1 MEIAIYAKKRN
12 GNDGKTFYSYLAT
25 LTRKDGTK
33 QTVSVKFRDE
43 AGNPK
48 PERCPMNI
56 KFDRGA
62 ANMATK
68 EFVREDTGE
77 VGISYTLWVSAWEP
91 GSPFVD
97 HSLDDFDV

>member
-1 MEIAIYAKKRN
+1 MEITVYAKKRN
-12 GNDGKTFYSYLAT
+12 SYDGKTFYSYLST

-48 PERCPMNI
+48 PEKCPMNV
-56 KFDRGA
+56 KFDKSN
-62 ANMATK
+62 ANMSTK

-77 VGISYTLWVSAWEP
+77 VATSYTLWVSKWEP

-97 HSLDDFDV
+97 HSLDDFE

>member
-1 MEIAIYAKKRN
+1 MEITIYAKKRN
-12 GNDGKTFYSYLAT
+12 AADGKSFYSYLAI

-48 PERCPMNI
+48 PEKCPMNV
-56 KFDRGA
+56 KFDKGN

-68 EFVREDTGE
+68 EFIREDTGE
-77 VGISYTLWVSAWEP
+77 AATSYTLWVAAWEP
-91 GSPFVD
+91 GTPFVD
-97 HSLDDFDV
+97 HSLDDFE

>member
-1 MEIAIYAKKRN
+1 MEITIYAKRRTSN
-12 GNDGKTFYSYLAT
+12 EGKTFYSYLST
-25 LTRKDGTK
+25 LTRKDGTT

-48 PERCPMNI
+48 PENCPMNI

-62 ANMATK
+62 ANLATR

-77 VGISYTLWVSAWEP
+77 IGLSYTLWVSCWEQ
-91 GSPFVD
+91 GTPFVD
-97 HSLDDFDV
+97 HSLDDFV